1 MGWRTIRVQ
10 PWRYDRLPRC
20 KHPDRQA
27 NVSHLQV
34 SSPTAI
40 DAEIAESEKAL
51 HSKATLFIGGHGGAT
66 KADAVQFKIDY
77 LKTMKKLLTENKTQE
92 AFIEA
97 MKKAYP
103 NLPGADG
110 LGELAKALYK

>member
-1 MGWRTIRVQ
+1 MLSYNSEVTTHALGV
-10 PWRYDRLPRC
+10 L
-20 KHPDRQA
+20 
-27 NVSHLQV
+27 
-34 SSPTAI
+34 SSY
-40 DAEIAESEKAL
+40 
-51 HSKATLFIGGHGGAT
+51 
-66 KADAVQFKIDY
+66 ADAVQCKIDY